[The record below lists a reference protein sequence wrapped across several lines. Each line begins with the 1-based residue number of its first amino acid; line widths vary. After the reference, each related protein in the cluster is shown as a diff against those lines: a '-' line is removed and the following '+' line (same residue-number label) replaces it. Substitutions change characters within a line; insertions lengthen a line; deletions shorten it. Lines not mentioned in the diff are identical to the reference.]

1 MQISSRLTCFLYEID
16 KNIIRFDPN
25 EVPMKVP
32 INLMAFIKIHPS
44 NPEIEVQQMKLYL
57 SQTCMP
63 LFVKRIEPAVF

>member
-1 MQISSRLTCFLYEID
+1 M
-16 KNIIRFDPN
+16 IRFDPN

-32 INLMAFIKIHPS
+32 INLMAFIKIHLS